1 MFVMGAA
8 VNSEAVK
15 TGVLAHSKAVQ
26 GMDSNFAA
34 TLDHYTAMFFHR
46 AHDCL
51 CACFQDHG
59 RARRVCQGECNR
71 CQGGGRASCQ
81 RGGWPASQGAQ
92 RQLNGE
98 KATKITFALE
108 R

>member
-46 AHDCL
+46 A
-51 CACFQDHG
+51 HG